1 MEQNKK
7 EGFYDDG
14 FQGILRKDLK
24 KKLEKKSGVDID
36 TESISQ
42 KATEVLK
49 KLDSTTNNIVKE
61 KTNNNKGKMVKT
73 PRTNES
79 VKTGEGTSNIT
90 NKQNTNN
97 SVRNNV
103 QKQRKFNNTKTRKDT
118 NDNNIVTSSKANSN
132 DKRTNSIFEK
142 GKLKII
148 PLGGLQEI
156 GKNLTIF
163 EYEKE
168 IVIVDCGI
176 AFPEDDM
183 LGVDLVIPDIT
194 YLEKNVDKIKGIVV
208 THGHEDHIG
217 AIPYFLQKINVPI
230 YATKLT
236 MGLIENKLEE
246 HNLLRD
252 AKLHIIKPKDRI
264 KFGSIEVEAIKTTHS
279 IADSLAFALH
289 TPVGT
294 IVHTGDFKIDYTP
307 IDGEVTDFA
316 RFAELGREGV
326 LLLMSDSTNVERP
339 GYTMSERSVGLE
351 FDKIFMNSNKRIL
364 VATFASNIH
373 RMQQIINSAV
383 KFGRK
388 VAPIGRSVLKVIDV
402 AKELGYITAPED
414 SLIDIDKINL
424 YNPEQL
430 VIITTGSQGESM
442 SALSRMST
450 GDHRKVTITPEDLVI
465 FSSSPIPGNEKSVG
479 RVIDEL
485 QKLGAEVIYNQL
497 ADVHVSG
504 HACQEELKMMITLT
518 KPKFFMPVHG
528 EYRFLIHHGE
538 IAKLLG
544 VNSDNI
550 FIMANGK
557 TLEVTSDSARIG
569 AQVQSGIVL
578 VDGLGVG
585 DVGNIVIRDRQM
597 LSENGMILIV
607 FSLESKTAKLLGG
620 PDIITRG
627 FVYVRESEDLVE
639 EIKDFSKKQILKLQN
654 EGVTEWST
662 IKNTVRDSLC
672 DFVYKKTKRNP
683 MILPI
688 ITEVNTQ
695 NIYKM

>member
-1 MEQNKK
+1 MDKK
-7 EGFYDDG
+7 NNNINAIYDDSVSSG
-14 FQGILRKDLK
+14 AILKDAK
-24 KKLEKKSGVDID
+24 KKLGKRTNIDID
-36 TESISQ
+36 NISVEEKANTVINNLDKESKTVDANNKI
-42 KATEVLK
+42 AK
-49 KLDSTTNNIVKE
+49 KTVKTDN
-61 KTNNNKGKMVKT
+61 KIKKVVSAKNNNQDKKVVKVTNRNKQAAVKT
-73 PRTNES
+73 
-79 VKTGEGTSNIT
+79 
-90 NKQNTNN
+90 
-97 SVRNNV
+97 
-103 QKQRKFNNTKTRKDT
+103 TKT
-118 NDNNIVTSSKANSN
+118 A
-132 DKRTNSIFEK
+132 RTNSIFEK
-142 GKLKII
+142 EKLKII

-156 GKNLTIF
+156 GKNLTLF
-163 EYEKE
+163 EYANEM
-168 IVIVDCGI
+168 IIVDCGV

-194 YLEKNVDKIKGIVV
+194 YVEKNASKIKGMVI

-217 AIPYFLQKINVPI
+217 SIPYFLKKVNVPI

-236 MGLIENKLEE
+236 MGLIESKLEE
-246 HNLLRD
+246 HNLLRSSE
-252 AKLHIIKPKDRI
+252 LHIAKPKDI
-264 KFGSIEVEAIKTTHS
+264 VKLGKFFNVEFIKTTHS
-279 IADSLAFALH
+279 IADAVAFAIH

-294 IVHTGDFKIDYTP
+294 VVHTGDFKIDYTP
-307 IDGEVTDFA
+307 IDGEVMDFA
-316 RFAELGREGV
+316 RFAELGKEGV
-326 LLLMSDSTNVERP
+326 LLLMSDSTNVERS

-351 FDKIFMNSNKRIL
+351 FDKIFMNSNKRII

-388 VAPIGRSVLKVIDV
+388 VAAIGRSVLKVIDV
-402 AKELGYITAPED
+402 AQELGYISAPEG
-414 SLIDIDKINL
+414 SIIDIDKIGL

-442 SALSRMST
+442 SALARMST
-450 GDHRKVTITPEDLVI
+450 GEHRKVTITPEDLVI

-479 RVIDEL
+479 KLIDEL

-504 HACQEELKMMITLT
+504 HACEEELKMMLTLT

-528 EYRFLIHHGE
+528 EYRFLKRHGE

-544 VNSDNI
+544 MSDKNI

-557 TLEVTSDSARIG
+557 TLEVDANSARIG
-569 AQVQSGIVL
+569 QQVQAGIVL

-597 LSENGMILIV
+597 LSENGMILVV
-607 FSLESKTAKLLGG
+607 FSLDSRTAKLVGG

-627 FVYVRESEDLVE
+627 FVYVRESEDLME
-639 EIKDFSKKQILKLQN
+639 EIREFSKAQILKLEE
-654 EGVTEWST
+654 EGIKEWST
-662 IKNTVRDSLC
+662 IKSKVRDSLC
-672 DFVYKKTKRNP
+672 DFVYKKTRRNP

-688 ITEVNTQ
+688 ITEVDL
-695 NIYKM
+695 KED